1 MAFLALQPD
10 VGLQCIFLCGARTA
24 APHKL
29 FRTQFRTHLNFWV
42 IAPTPALALFIII
55 FLYISYFLHNS
66 ADPKKDF
73 QMCTKAGK
81 DILMS
86 GSCHIRSVEI
96 VVEL

>member
-42 IAPTPALALFIII
+42 IAPALALALFSII
-55 FLYISYFLHNS
+55 FLYISYF
-66 ADPKKDF
+66 
-73 QMCTKAGK
+73 CT
-81 DILMS
+81 ILLIITQKRFSNVYVLNQEMTF
-86 GSCHIRSVEI
+86 
-96 VVEL
+96 